1 MMPLGAAARAAGTEG
16 IPARCSQ
23 AVGLGTAGARP
34 LTLATVT
41 TNCVNIYMSSLA
53 WKSLTPR
60 ASGRPRHLDDRASSA
75 PRSGALPGVWLGERS
90 TNFMVVL
97 GALLVPIGGLLI
109 AHYYITDRRI
119 DDALVGALYEEAG
132 PFKGT
137 SAAGMTAW
145 AASAVVYFAA
155 NRWTGVGGTIPAL
168 ATSVIVYTAVRRRR
182 SSLDDAMA

>member
-1 MMPLGAAARAAGTEG
+1 ML
-16 IPARCSQ
+16 
-23 AVGLGTAGARP
+23 
-34 LTLATVT
+34 LTLATLT
-41 TNCVNIYMSSLA
+41 TNFVNIYMSSLA

-60 ASGRPRHLDDRASSA
+60 ASDARVIWTIGIVGTAL
-75 PRSGALPGVWLGERS
+75 GALPGVWLEQY

-168 ATSVIVYTAVRRRR
+168 ATSVIVYAAVRRRR